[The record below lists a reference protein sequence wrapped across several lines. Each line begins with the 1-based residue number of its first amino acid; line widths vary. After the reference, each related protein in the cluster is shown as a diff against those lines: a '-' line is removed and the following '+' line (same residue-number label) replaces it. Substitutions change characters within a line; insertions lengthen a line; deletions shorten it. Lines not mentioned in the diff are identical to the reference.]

1 MYVDIGTKWTLESER
16 PEKAA
21 GNREET
27 TMLRLL
33 AGLLLACAT
42 AGAGAQGWKEPTEGR
57 RNFMRM
63 VKKFVD
69 ENRLVDVPVNVVYKT
84 GANGAIALDYVNQHQ
99 GSGEVLF
106 AMAHTYLGIRLTG
119 ESKLDFRDLTH
130 VGVLFKEYHVTA
142 VRADSPLKTGRDLID
157 RMREDPAS
165 LSYGFFGTPG
175 NHLHLAAA
183 IPLKVAGVDI
193 RKMTNVPYRSG
204 PEAMIAA
211 IGGHLDVALV
221 SAVNPA
227 ANVQAGKMRVLTQSG
242 AKRGGGFL
250 KDVPTW
256 KELGVDVEYAT
267 VQGISG
273 PRNMPPAAVAFW
285 EGVLARLSK
294 EPEWQKVLER
304 SLWEDAYMGAAQST
318 AFYEAE
324 HGKIRAALQDLGLV
338 KAQ

>member
-1 MYVDIGTKWTLESER
+1 MY
-16 PEKAA
+16 
-21 GNREET
+21 
-27 TMLRLL
+27 RLF
-33 AGLLLACAT
+33 AGLVLACA
-42 AGAGAQGWKEPTEGR
+42 AFGANAQGWKPTRPVELVNPAAPGGSVDL
-57 RNFMRM
+57 MLRM
-63 VKKFVD
+63 IKKFVD
-69 ENRLVDVPVNVVYKT
+69 DNKLVDVPVNVVYKT
-84 GANGAIALDYVNQHQ
+84 GANGAIALEYVNQQQ

-106 AMAHTYLGIRLTG
+106 AMAHTYLGIKLTG

-142 VRADSPLKTGRDLID
+142 VRPDSPLKSGKDLID
-157 RMREDPAS
+157 RMRADPSS
-165 LSYGFFGTPG
+165 LSYGFFGNPG

-204 PEAMIAA
+204 PEAMVAA

-227 ANVQAGKMRVLTQSG
+227 ANVQAGKMRVLTQTGSQ
-242 AKRGGGFL
+242 RGGGYL

-267 VQGISG
+267 VQGVSG
-273 PRNMPPAAVAFW
+273 PRNMPAAAVAFW
-285 EGVLARLSK
+285 EDVLARLSK

-304 SLWEDAYMGAAQST
+304 SLWENAYMNAAQST
-318 AFYEAE
+318 AFYDAE
-324 HGKIRAALQDLGLV
+324 HVKIRAALQDLGLV
-338 KAQ
+338 KVQ

>member
-1 MYVDIGTKWTLESER
+1 MF
-16 PEKAA
+16 
-21 GNREET
+21 
-27 TMLRLL
+27 RLI
-33 AGLLLACAT
+33 AGLVLACT
-42 AGAGAQGWKEPTEGR
+42 AIGAHAQGWKPTRPIELVNPAAPGGSVDL
-57 RNFMRM
+57 MLRM

-69 ENRLVDVPVNVVYKT
+69 DNKLVEVPVNVVYKT
-84 GANGAIALDYVNQHQ
+84 GANGAIALDYVNQQQ

-106 AMAHTYLGIRLTG
+106 AMAHTYLGIKLTG
-119 ESKLDFRDLTH
+119 ESKFDFRDLTH

-142 VRADSPLKTGRDLID
+142 VRPDSPLKSGKDLIE
-157 RMREDPAS
+157 RMRADPSS
-165 LSYGFFGTPG
+165 LSFGFFGNPG

-183 IPLKVAGVDI
+183 IPLKAAGVDI

-204 PEAMIAA
+204 PEAMVAA

-242 AKRGGGFL
+242 GTRGGGFL

-273 PRNMPPAAVAFW
+273 PRNMPAAAVAFW
-285 EGVLARLSK
+285 EDVLARLSK

-304 SLWEDAYMGAAQST
+304 SLWENAYMNAVRST

-324 HGKIRAALQDLGLV
+324 HVKIRSALQDLGLV
-338 KAQ
+338 KVQ